1 MGFGDT
7 GGCCEAQILQC
18 RKKMLLEPQGKSDR
32 QRLLWK
38 SKVARQV
45 LYVSLK
51 YRGWERK
58 VDVQL
63 PHTSSAPSF
72 QEMFYLQI

>member
-1 MGFGDT
+1 MRLKS
-7 GGCCEAQILQC
+7 CSA
-18 RKKMLLEPQGKSDR
+18 GKTCSWSLKVKAID
-32 QRLLWK
+32 RLLWK
-38 SKVARQV
+38 SKVARQ
-45 LYVSLK
+45 LLHVSLK
-51 YRGWERK
+51 YQGWERK